1 MLPRLPRQIQCILL
15 AVAFVCLLFAD
26 VIFRG
31 GSLSPLDYDPVL
43 ASERPSPPPVSLLPE
58 RGRQITDGWGDTGS
72 ATFHMQPAQKLITH
86 PLRSGESPSWDLC
99 SCTG

>member
-1 MLPRLPRQIQCILL
+1 MGEPTVDRANRAHDSGHPASLGGLEQSLLPRLPRQIQCILL

-72 ATFHMQPAQKLITH
+72 AIF
-86 PLRSGESPSWDLC
+86 
-99 SCTG
+99 